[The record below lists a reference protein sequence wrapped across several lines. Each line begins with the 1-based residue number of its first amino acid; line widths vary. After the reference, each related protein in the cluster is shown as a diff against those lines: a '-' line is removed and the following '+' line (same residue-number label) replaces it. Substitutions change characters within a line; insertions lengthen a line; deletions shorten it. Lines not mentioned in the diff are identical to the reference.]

1 MAQTI
6 TFIKCS
12 WNIIYNKQYMLGIER
27 YTFEYRFP
35 GYRNITVA
43 PINSTVHSTVSS
55 AESVTNHVRT

>member
-1 MAQTI
+1 MAQAI

-35 GYRNITVA
+35 GYRNIKVA
-43 PINSTVHSTVSS
+43 PINSTVHCVIC
-55 AESVTNHVRT
+55 